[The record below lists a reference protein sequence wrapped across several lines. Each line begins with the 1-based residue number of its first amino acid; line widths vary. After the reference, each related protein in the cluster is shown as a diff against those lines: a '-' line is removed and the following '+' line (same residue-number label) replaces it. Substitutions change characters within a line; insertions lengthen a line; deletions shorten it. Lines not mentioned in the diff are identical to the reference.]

1 MYSKNDFLILPD
13 HELRKIYRRKV
24 KQQKFLSAVPMLLL
38 AVCVLVYGFS
48 GWVNYLAAELFLFR
62 NVSSF
67 GLGILFYI
75 ALFIHGIVLLIDDIR
90 IQKINIICFAGV
102 YMVLFMVFKLSGLDL
117 SILMACMLAYN
128 YLAELADIKL
138 IRTINEMR
146 ELPSFPFNGEH
157 KKMVAESSLS
167 REQMSEYLKRMDKDQ
182 CISTGFEDILDG
194 NIDAYKPEEQ
204 DRSDFFQQHD
214 FYR

>member
-1 MYSKNDFLILPD
+1 
-13 HELRKIYRRKV
+13 
-24 KQQKFLSAVPMLLL
+24 
-38 AVCVLVYGFS
+38 
-48 GWVNYLAAELFLFR
+48 
-62 NVSSF
+62 
-67 GLGILFYI
+67 
-75 ALFIHGIVLLIDDIR
+75 
-90 IQKINIICFAGV
+90 
-102 YMVLFMVFKLSGLDL
+102 MVLFMVFKLSGLDL
-117 SILMACMLAYN
+117 SILMACMLAYI

-194 NIDAYKPEEQ
+194 NIDAHKTEEQ